1 MKYFHLKTFLEKV
14 KFYLILLIVCAILS
28 ASIGISF
35 SNLAAHAEINEIESI
50 KVENNVNKPSN
61 TEISD
66 IKSLT
71 QSMFGDVEIK
81 SSEYLFNLDGVPDY
95 IYVEF
100 ENSGYAVYYK
110 DTLEL
115 LEYSAKD
122 SLIYPNNQTYKYY
135 GGPGKYFTKQGE
147 CFEDLINGEIF
158 KISLNS
164 AKSYSNDVRNMLT
177 ESCDKNNAQSSVK
190 FDYNA
195 IKNNNKIV
203 KNESV
208 DDFYMQSK
216 SYGQN
221 LVEDIPTYDE
231 YPPIKV
237 TDGNYISNYNYF
249 LSRPLH
255 GQNQTGTCG
264 AVAAQLLL
272 SYNNYYNDRRI
283 IPDKYLNGGPSDPQK
298 NPNLCSD
305 PMLMTSYTL
314 GTRGYYEDGRDD
326 SNSYFKYIIKHIPVS
341 TSTYQLKIGLEE
353 ILNERNDEIGE
364 LINCSV
370 TYKYGS
376 ATNAVDA
383 SGIVSEIISGRPV
396 LLGMQKDLGGRDHAI
411 VAYGYQNYTYPN
423 STQSYLGYITHFGW
437 KSGGSENVWVNSAWC
452 YCYYALNI
460 THTHN
465 YYTVGAIGST
475 GRTEYKCRECGHR
488 TDVKPDKVYLDI
500 SKVVKSDGK
509 WNVTIN
515 NISDAEVTA
524 LYNGKMCFDTDAQ
537 NWTGLTDVSKITIPS
552 RSSKV
557 VTISGHLSANAIA
570 VSYVKDGVRLITYA
584 NELTDSGGKRLRY
597 SYITVPKHEHNGMT
611 VRNVGKNVGKWLIE
625 LTNNT
630 GATREFEYNAKL
642 CFENDAKTWQGQSDQ
657 KTVTLQNGKSITLEI
672 QENGT
677 ATSIAISYKKDLD
690 RYIFYAYDLNAEGRL
705 TSFGNVIY
713 ANYYER
719 NGIKVAIDK
728 KVDNTWHLLVIN
740 RTGMARKLEYNS
752 KMCFEGDAQNWTGL
766 NDVKE
771 TRTLQNGES
780 QPITITENYSATSI
794 AISYMETDG
803 IYRKVF
809 YANEL
814 DQGKRTMN
822 AKSNTVDTTK
832 TEECIAAGTLITLAD
847 GSQKA
852 VEELTGDEMLLVW
865 NLKTGTLDS
874 APIMFIDSDPTH
886 TYNIINLHF
895 SDETV
900 VKVIYEHGFWDF
912 DLNSYVYLDENAE
925 QYIGHWF
932 NKQTSDEYG
941 NFAWEKVQLTEVT
954 FTQEYTTAYSPVTY
968 GHLCYFVNGML
979 SMPGGIEGLFNIFEV
994 DKQTMTY
1001 DLQAMAADIE
1011 EYGLFTYEEFYEIY
1025 PISEEVFEAFN
1036 GEYLK
1041 VAIGKG
1047 LITYERI
1054 AELIERYSEFF

>member
-1 MKYFHLKTFLEKV
+1 MKRITYRSLVSLLVVLTLC
-14 KFYLILLIVCAILS
+14 LTILLPII
-28 ASIGISF
+28 F
-35 SNLAAHAEINEIESI
+35 SSNNYANAEYLEANTEAVTEEI
-50 KVENNVNKPSN
+50 KKAPAVVDNNVK
-61 TEISD
+61 EM
-66 IKSLT
+66 KSL
-71 QSMFGDVEIK
+71 
-81 SSEYLFNLDGVPDY
+81 YNYDGSADY
-95 IYVEF
+95 VYVELA
-100 ENSGYAVYYK
+100 EGGYAVFAK
-110 DTLEL
+110 GSNEL
-115 LEYSAKD
+115 LEYSPHGSVLED
-122 SLIYPNNQTYKYY
+122 FSGQVIY
-135 GGPGKYFTKQGE
+135 GGPGNYYSNSNNVYTNILSNDTLVMEKQE
-147 CFEDLINGEIF
+147 VNKASNSTRQLFKIDSQLVNNNTYSSEIF
-158 KISLNS
+158 NENMVDNEIALYSVPPYDRNNPISPTAG
-164 AKSYSNDVRNMLT
+164 AKYV
-177 ESCDKNNAQSSVK
+177 E
-190 FDYNA
+190 
-195 IKNNNKIV
+195 
-203 KNESV
+203 NE
-208 DDFYMQSK
+208 
-216 SYGQN
+216 
-221 LVEDIPTYDE
+221 E
-231 YPPIKV
+231 
-237 TDGNYISNYNYF
+237 YF
-249 LSRPLH
+249 LKDPTH
-255 GQNQTGTCG
+255 GINTEGTCVT
-264 AVAAQLLL
+264 VAAQLMV
-272 SYNNYYNDRRI
+272 SYNNYYKERRL
-283 IPDKYLNGGPSDPQK
+283 IPDQYLNGTK
-298 NPNLCSD
+298 TTNPNYNPNYCTD
-305 PMLMTSYTL
+305 PMLFNRYTL
-314 GTRGYYEDGRDD
+314 G
-326 SNSYFKYIIKHIPVS
+326 SNQEFHDYLYNKGLVGSITTIEPKLKEYFK
-341 TSTYQLKIGLEE
+341 
-353 ILNERNDEIGE
+353 ERNLVENLDYSIKYESSYPNT
-364 LINCSV
+364 INADKV
-370 TYKYGS
+370 LEQLNADRPIVL
-376 ATNAVDA
+376 ATHARLNGTENVP
-383 SGIVSEIISGRPV
+383 GV
-396 LLGMQKDLGGRDHAI
+396 LPHNHDV
-411 VAYGYQNYTYPN
+411 VAYGYQYLAPYSDGT
-423 STQSYLGYITHFGW
+423 SYLGYVAHYGW
-437 KSGGSENVWVNSAWC
+437 RADTIQVWANSAWFDSFVS
-452 YCYYALNI
+452 LNI
-460 THTHN
+460 EHTHN

-557 VTISGHLSANAIA
+557 VTISGHLAANSIA

-832 TEECIAAGTLITLAD
+832 TDECIAAGTLITLAD

-886 TYNIINLHF
+886 TYDIINLHF

-900 VKVIYEHGFWDF
+900 IKVIYEHGFWDF

>member
-1 MKYFHLKTFLEKV
+1 MNRNTYKNLTS
-14 KFYLILLIVCAILS
+14 LIIVLAFCLTLLLPII
-28 ASIGISF
+28 F
-35 SNLAAHAEINEIESI
+35 SNNIFASADNVEENTAGLTEEIREAPA
-50 KVENNVNKPSN
+50 VLDNNVKEVRDLYN
-61 TEISD
+61 
-66 IKSLT
+66 
-71 QSMFGDVEIK
+71 
-81 SSEYLFNLDGVPDY
+81 YDGSADY
-95 IYVEF
+95 VYVELA
-100 ENSGYAVYYK
+100 EGGYAVFAK
-110 DTLEL
+110 GSNEL
-115 LEYSAKD
+115 LEYSPHGSVLED
-122 SLIYPNNQTYKYY
+122 FSGQVIY
-135 GGPGKYFTKQGE
+135 GGPGNY
-147 CFEDLINGEIF
+147 
-158 KISLNS
+158 
-164 AKSYSNDVRNMLT
+164 YSNSNNVYTNILSNDTLVMEKQEVIKASQSTRNLF
-177 ESCDKNNAQSSVK
+177 SVDSK
-190 FDYNA
+190 SA
-195 IKNNNKIV
+195 NNNKYSSEIF
-203 KNESV
+203 NENMIDDEISLYSV
-208 DDFYMQSK
+208 PPYDDNNPISPTAGAKY
-216 SYGQN
+216 
-221 LVEDIPTYDE
+221 VEHEEYFLADPTYGE
-231 YPPIKV
+231 NNGESCTTIA
-237 TDGNYISNYNYF
+237 T
-249 LSRPLH
+249 
-255 GQNQTGTCG
+255 
-264 AVAAQLLL
+264 QLML
-272 SYNNYYNDRRI
+272 SYNNYYKDRRL
-283 IPDKYLNGGPSDPQK
+283 IPDEYLNGTK
-298 NPNLCSD
+298 TTNPNYNPNYCTD
-305 PMLMTSYTL
+305 PMLFNRMTL
-314 GTRGYYEDGRDD
+314 GSNQEFHDYLFNNGLKFFPRDAKYKLND
-326 SNSYFKYIIKHIPVS
+326 YLKEQNLTENLDYFISCEHTYPNVVS
-341 TSTYQLKIGLEE
+341 TDKVLSE
-353 ILNERNDEIGE
+353 LNAD
-364 LINCSV
+364 
-370 TYKYGS
+370 
-376 ATNAVDA
+376 
-383 SGIVSEIISGRPV
+383 RPV
-396 LLGMQKDLGGRDHAI
+396 VLSTADTMNGTENIPSVRDINHS
-411 VAYGYQNYTYPN
+411 VLAYGYQYLAPYSNGIT
-423 STQSYLGYITHFGW
+423 YLGYVTHFGW
-437 KSGGSENVWVNSAWC
+437 WSKYNQVWTNSAWF
-452 YCYYALNI
+452 YTYMSLNI

-500 SKVVKSDGK
+500 RKVVKSDGK

-537 NWTGLTDVSKITIPS
+537 NWTGLTDVSKINIPS
-552 RSSKV
+552 GGSRT

-570 VSYVKDGVRLITYA
+570 VSYVKDGVRLISCIDQ
-584 NELTDSGGKRLRY
+584 LTDSGGKRVRY
-597 SYITVPKHEHNGMT
+597 SYKNVPTHAHNGMT

-832 TEECIAAGTLITLAD
+832 TDECIAAGTLITLAD

-886 TYNIINLHF
+886 TYDIINLHF

-900 VKVIYEHGFWDF
+900 IKVIYEHGFWDF

>member
-1 MKYFHLKTFLEKV
+1 MKRNKYKNLTS
-14 KFYLILLIVCAILS
+14 LIIVLAFCLTLLLPII
-28 ASIGISF
+28 F
-35 SNLAAHAEINEIESI
+35 SNNIFAMAENVEENTEVVTEEIQQAPA
-50 KVENNVNKPSN
+50 VLDNNVKEVRDLYN
-61 TEISD
+61 
-66 IKSLT
+66 
-71 QSMFGDVEIK
+71 
-81 SSEYLFNLDGVPDY
+81 YDGSADY
-95 IYVEF
+95 VYVELA
-100 ENSGYAVYYK
+100 EGGYAVFAK
-110 DTLEL
+110 GSNEL
-115 LEYSAKD
+115 LEYS
-122 SLIYPNNQTYKYY
+122 PNGSVLEDYSGQVIY
-135 GGPGKYFTKQGE
+135 GGPGNY
-147 CFEDLINGEIF
+147 
-158 KISLNS
+158 
-164 AKSYSNDVRNMLT
+164 YSNSNNVYTNILSNDTLVMEKQEVNKASQSTRNLF
-177 ESCDKNNAQSSVK
+177 SVDSK
-190 FDYNA
+190 SA
-195 IKNNNKIV
+195 NNNKYSSEIF
-203 KNESV
+203 NENMIDDEIALYSV
-208 DDFYMQSK
+208 PPIDENNPISPTAGATY
-216 SYGQN
+216 
-221 LVEDIPTYDE
+221 VEHKEYFLADPTYGE
-231 YPPIKV
+231 NNGESCI
-237 TDGNYISNYNYF
+237 T
-249 LSRPLH
+249 
-255 GQNQTGTCG
+255 
-264 AVAAQLLL
+264 VATQLMV
-272 SYNNYYNDRRI
+272 SYNNYYNDRRLL
-283 IPDKYLNGGPSDPQK
+283 PDEYLNGTKTSKPNYNPNYCTDPMYVSRRTLGSNQAFHDYLYNKGLVKQMRTIEPKLKEYFKERNLVENLDYTIKTENADPNVVNRDNVLAELNADRPTVLSTVYYLNGTPSDNQF
-298 NPNLCSD
+298 N
-305 PMLMTSYTL
+305 
-314 GTRGYYEDGRDD
+314 
-326 SNSYFKYIIKHIPVS
+326 H
-341 TSTYQLKIGLEE
+341 
-353 ILNERNDEIGE
+353 
-364 LINCSV
+364 
-370 TYKYGS
+370 
-376 ATNAVDA
+376 AV
-383 SGIVSEIISGRPV
+383 
-396 LLGMQKDLGGRDHAI
+396 
-411 VAYGYQNYTYPN
+411 VAYGYQYLAPYSNGT
-423 STQSYLGYITHFGW
+423 TYLGYVAHFGW
-437 KSGGSENVWVNSAWC
+437 SSYYNQVWANSAWFRT
-452 YCYYALNI
+452 YASLNI
-460 THTHN
+460 LHTHN

-515 NISDAEVTA
+515 NISDTEITA
-524 LYNGKMCFDTDAQ
+524 LYNGKMCFDTDAK
-537 NWTGLTDVSKITIPS
+537 NWTGLTDVSKINIPS
-552 RSSKV
+552 GSSRT

-865 NLKTGTLDS
+865 NLKTGTLDT

-886 TYNIINLHF
+886 TYDIINLHF

-900 VKVIYEHGFWDF
+900 IKVIYEHGFWDF

-932 NKQTSDEYG
+932 NKQTRDENG

>member
-1 MKYFHLKTFLEKV
+1 MKRYSYKNLTS
-14 KFYLILLIVCAILS
+14 LIIVLAFCLTLLLPII
-28 ASIGISF
+28 F
-35 SNLAAHAEINEIESI
+35 SNNIFASADNVEENTAGLTEEIREAPA
-50 KVENNVNKPSN
+50 VLDNNVKEVRDLYN
-61 TEISD
+61 
-66 IKSLT
+66 
-71 QSMFGDVEIK
+71 
-81 SSEYLFNLDGVPDY
+81 YDGSADY
-95 IYVEF
+95 VYVELA
-100 ENSGYAVYYK
+100 EGGYAVFAK
-110 DTLEL
+110 GSNEL
-115 LEYSAKD
+115 LEYSPHGSVLED
-122 SLIYPNNQTYKYY
+122 FSGQVIY
-135 GGPGKYFTKQGE
+135 GGPGNY
-147 CFEDLINGEIF
+147 
-158 KISLNS
+158 
-164 AKSYSNDVRNMLT
+164 YSNSNNVYTNILSNDTLVMEKQEVIKASQSTRNLF
-177 ESCDKNNAQSSVK
+177 SVDSK
-190 FDYNA
+190 SA
-195 IKNNNKIV
+195 NNNKYSSEIF
-203 KNESV
+203 NENMIDDEISLYSV
-208 DDFYMQSK
+208 PPYDDNNPISPTAGAKY
-216 SYGQN
+216 
-221 LVEDIPTYDE
+221 VEHEEYFLADPTYGE
-231 YPPIKV
+231 NNGESCTTIA
-237 TDGNYISNYNYF
+237 T
-249 LSRPLH
+249 
-255 GQNQTGTCG
+255 
-264 AVAAQLLL
+264 QLML
-272 SYNNYYNDRRI
+272 SYNNYYKDRRL
-283 IPDKYLNGGPSDPQK
+283 IPDEYLNGTK
-298 NPNLCSD
+298 TTNPNYNPNYCTD
-305 PMLMTSYTL
+305 PMLFNRMTL
-314 GTRGYYEDGRDD
+314 GSNQEFHDYLFNNGLKFFPRDAKYKLND
-326 SNSYFKYIIKHIPVS
+326 YLKEQNLTENLDYFISCEHTYPNVVS
-341 TSTYQLKIGLEE
+341 TDKVLSE
-353 ILNERNDEIGE
+353 LNAD
-364 LINCSV
+364 
-370 TYKYGS
+370 
-376 ATNAVDA
+376 
-383 SGIVSEIISGRPV
+383 RPV
-396 LLGMQKDLGGRDHAI
+396 VLSTADTMNGTENIPSVRDINHS
-411 VAYGYQNYTYPN
+411 VLAYGYQYLAPYSNGIT
-423 STQSYLGYITHFGW
+423 YLGYVTHFGW
-437 KSGGSENVWVNSAWC
+437 WSKYNQVWTNSAWF
-452 YCYYALNI
+452 YTYMSLNI

-500 SKVVKSDGK
+500 RKVVKSDGK

-537 NWTGLTDVSKITIPS
+537 NWTGLTDVSKINIPS
-552 RSSKV
+552 GGSRT

-570 VSYVKDGVRLITYA
+570 VSYVKDGVRLISCIDQ
-584 NELTDSGGKRLRY
+584 LTDSGGKRVRY
-597 SYITVPKHEHNGMT
+597 SYKNVPTHAHNGMT

-832 TEECIAAGTLITLAD
+832 TDECIAAGTLITLAD

-886 TYNIINLHF
+886 TYDIINLHF

-900 VKVIYEHGFWDF
+900 IKVIYEHGFWDF